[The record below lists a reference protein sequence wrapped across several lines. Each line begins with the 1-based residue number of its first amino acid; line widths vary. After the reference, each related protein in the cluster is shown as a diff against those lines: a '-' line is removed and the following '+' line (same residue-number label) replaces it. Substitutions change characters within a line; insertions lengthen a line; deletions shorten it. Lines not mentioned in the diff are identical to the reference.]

1 MEISTFYFSWFELG
15 CFGML
20 LTALIVQIYYY
31 LRYFTGIIHKSKENS
46 PKKIDSDIQKLPVSV
61 VICARDE
68 EINLR
73 KFLPMILQQNY
84 PQYEVIVVDD
94 GSYDNTEE
102 YLLSVTKQYP
112 HLKTSFVPKDAK
124 SRSTKKLGLTIGIK
138 AASYDLLLF
147 TDADCMPEGNLW
159 ISEMV
164 KNFHPQT
171 EFVLGYGGYLKEK
184 GFLNKLIKFDT
195 LFIGMQYL
203 GMAIARRPYMGVGR
217 NMAYRKE
224 TFFKMK
230 GFASTLGLLSG
241 DDDLMIQR
249 GANETNVE
257 VAVSAGSVTWS
268 EPKTTFKRWLAQKE
282 RHLSVSEHYKNSS
295 KLLLAVEPASRGLFY
310 TSIVLITVFGNWVA
324 VAAAILLL
332 LLRWF
337 ALQMPVINKS
347 ARILG
352 DERFYFT
359 IPLFDVFLPL
369 NTLYILIFKRKNR
382 NNLRWK

>member
-46 PKKIDSDIQKLPVSV
+46 PKKIDSDIQKPPVSV

-249 GANETNVE
+249 GANKTNVE